1 MTYMIQKHLVPQ
13 VVIDCAEKMFD
24 DRNNASARDNYQ
36 QRVEAIKK
44 FCEMVLEQAN
54 NKKRR

>member
-1 MTYMIQKHLVPQ
+1 MIQKHLVPQ
-13 VVIDCAEKMFD
+13 VVVDCAEKMLD
-24 DRNNASARDNYQ
+24 EKSNPNTRDNYH

-44 FCEMVLEQAN
+44 FCELVLEQAN